1 MPLCFSFKIMSSS
14 HVLSSP
20 LKTVIHLMTKKNKI
34 LGSLPPTS
42 NVSHG
47 HILRSNYVVLNCS
60 NLILGPDTSLNL
72 VKFDR
77 NSVDSVLIP
86 NKCVVTLP
94 EMYNITCGCKKN
106 CTGKCQCCKFSA
118 SYSEFCKCN
127 RKV

>member
-1 MPLCFSFKIMSSS
+1 
-14 HVLSSP
+14 
-20 LKTVIHLMTKKNKI
+20 MTKKNKI
-34 LGSLPPTS
+34 LGSLPRTS
-42 NVSHG
+42 NMSHG

-72 VKFDR
+72 VKFDW

-106 CTGKCQCCKFSA
+106 ALEDVSAASLALHTQNFASATEKYDAPKFTNRLRWTLHKVCKYKSFL
-118 SYSEFCKCN
+118 
-127 RKV
+127 

>member
-1 MPLCFSFKIMSSS
+1 MLCQI
-14 HVLSSP
+14 P
-20 LKTVIHLMTKKNKI
+20 YKNRHRFDDKEEQNI
-34 LGSLPPTS
+34 RIFTTY
-42 NVSHG
+42 HG

-60 NLILGPDTSLNL
+60 NLILAPDTGLNL
-72 VKFDR
+72 VKFDW